1 MIIQWLAE
9 MFYKIFTGLLSWINL
24 PSLDPEIKSAVI
36 NYIDMIF
43 GTGLV
48 FFKFF
53 IPDILVKVG
62 LPVILIVS
70 AFKYGYYFVMWIIK
84 KIPMAGIS

>member
-24 PSLDPEIKSAVI
+24 PSLDPEIKSAAI
-36 NYIDMIF
+36 EYIDMIVASGYALF
-43 GTGLV
+43 N
-48 FFKFF
+48 FF

-62 LPVILIVS
+62 LPIILIVS

>member
-24 PSLDPEIKSAVI
+24 PSLDPEIKSAAI
-36 NYIDMIF
+36 EYIDMIVAS
-43 GTGLV
+43 GYAL
-48 FFKFF
+48 FKFF

-62 LPVILIVS
+62 LPIILIVS